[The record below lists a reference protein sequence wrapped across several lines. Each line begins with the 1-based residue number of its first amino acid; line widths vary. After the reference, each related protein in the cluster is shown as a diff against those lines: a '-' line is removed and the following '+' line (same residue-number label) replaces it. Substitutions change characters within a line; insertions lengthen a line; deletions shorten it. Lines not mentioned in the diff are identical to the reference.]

1 MFLKASAI
9 AAGCPVALMSFD
21 DAGAVPASPS
31 LLKQPSLVIEIAGG
45 CGPGWHRGPW
55 GGRLP
60 AQLGSLG
67 PTLLDQANAL
77 GPPPCL
83 PLVIAAKMEKPRA
96 VGFSLSGHG
105 GSGDS
110 LARHRV
116 AIPLCFPAEGQRIF

>member
-9 AAGCPVALMSFD
+9 AAGCPVTLMSFD
-21 DAGAVPASPS
+21 DAGAVLASPS
-31 LLKQPSLVIEIAGG
+31 LLKQSSLVIEIAGG
-45 CGPGWHRGPW
+45 CGPGWHRGP
-55 GGRLP
+55 GAIAGAIGVPGADVAGSGQRLG
-60 AQLGSLG
+60 A
-67 PTLLDQANAL
+67 
-77 GPPPCL
+77 PPCL

-96 VGFSLSGHG
+96 EGFSLSGHS

>member
-1 MFLKASAI
+1 
-9 AAGCPVALMSFD
+9 MSFD

-31 LLKQPSLVIEIAGG
+31 LSKQPSLVIRD
-45 CGPGWHRGPW
+45 RGRLWTRLASWPL
-55 GGRLP
+55 GRLP

-67 PTLLDQANAL
+67 PTLLDQANVL

-83 PLVIAAKMEKPRA
+83 PLVIAVKMEKPRA

-116 AIPLCFPAEGQRIF
+116 AVPLCFPAEGQRIF